1 MARQVCSKRGL
12 FAAGAATCGRAA
24 PTTLRLAE
32 KTYSDEMLASP
43 GAKRC
48 LPAFLNRLV
57 SCRPMANAVIQLEQ
71 VQKAFRTPAGE
82 RVPILDVERFEV
94 AAGEQVALEGHSGSG
109 KTTLLNVIAGIMRPD
124 TGSVILD
131 GIDLAKLPEASR
143 DRVRADRLGLVFQQ
157 FNLLPG
163 FTAIENV
170 LVAMAFSSHRPDR
183 GRAEALLASVGL
195 AHRLSHKP
203 AALSVGEQQRV
214 AVARALAN
222 KPRVILADEP
232 TASIDPGHQQQVVD
246 LLKRTCQ
253 DENVALVVVTHT
265 PEVAAQFARRVRI
278 ESFNRV
284 LQRMAKPDAAAVSDG
299 GEA

>member
-1 MARQVCSKRGL
+1 MA
-12 FAAGAATCGRAA
+12 
-24 PTTLRLAE
+24 
-32 KTYSDEMLASP
+32 D
-43 GAKRC
+43 
-48 LPAFLNRLV
+48 
-57 SCRPMANAVIQLEQ
+57 AVIQLDG

-82 RVPILDVERFEV
+82 IVPILDVDRFEV

-124 TGSVILD
+124 AGSVVLD
-131 GIDLAKLPEASR
+131 GVDLSRLPEAAR

-170 LVAMAFSSHRPDR
+170 LVAMAFSSVRPDR
-183 GRAEALLASVGL
+183 SRAEALLASVGL

-203 AALSVGEQQRV
+203 AALCVGEQQRV

-222 KPRVILADEP
+222 RPRVILADEP

-246 LLKRTCQ
+246 LLKQTCEQ
-253 DENVALVVVTHT
+253 ENVALVVVTHT
-265 PEVAAQFARRVRI
+265 PEVAAQFSRRVRI

-284 LQRMAKPDAAAVSDG
+284 LQQLAKPGSVAEGVDA
-299 GEA
+299 

>member
-1 MARQVCSKRGL
+1 MA
-12 FAAGAATCGRAA
+12 
-24 PTTLRLAE
+24 
-32 KTYSDEMLASP
+32 D
-43 GAKRC
+43 
-48 LPAFLNRLV
+48 
-57 SCRPMANAVIQLEQ
+57 AVIQLDG

-82 RVPILDVERFEV
+82 IVPILDVDRFEV
-94 AAGEQVALEGHSGSG
+94 AACEQVALEGHSGSG

-124 TGSVILD
+124 AGSVVLD
-131 GIDLAKLPEASR
+131 GVDLSRLPEAAR

-170 LVAMAFSSHRPDR
+170 LVAMAFSSVRPDR
-183 GRAEALLASVGL
+183 SRAEALLASVGL

-222 KPRVILADEP
+222 RPRVILADEP

-246 LLKRTCQ
+246 LLKQTCEQ
-253 DENVALVVVTHT
+253 ENVALVVVTHT
-265 PEVAAQFARRVRI
+265 PEVAAQFSLRVRI

-284 LQRMAKPDAAAVSDG
+284 LQQLAKPGSVAEGVDA
-299 GEA
+299 

>member
-1 MARQVCSKRGL
+1 MA
-12 FAAGAATCGRAA
+12 
-24 PTTLRLAE
+24 
-32 KTYSDEMLASP
+32 D
-43 GAKRC
+43 
-48 LPAFLNRLV
+48 
-57 SCRPMANAVIQLEQ
+57 AVIQLDG
-71 VQKAFRTPAGE
+71 VQKAFLTPAGE
-82 RVPILDVERFEV
+82 IVPILDVDRFEF

-124 TGSVILD
+124 AGSVVLD
-131 GIDLAKLPEASR
+131 GVDLSRLPEAAR

-170 LVAMAFSSHRPDR
+170 LVAMAFSSVRPDR
-183 GRAEALLASVGL
+183 SRAEALLASVGL

-222 KPRVILADEP
+222 RPRVILADEP

-246 LLKRTCQ
+246 LLKQTCEQ
-253 DENVALVVVTHT
+253 ENVALVVVTHT
-265 PEVAAQFARRVRI
+265 PEVAAQFSRRVRI

-284 LQRMAKPDAAAVSDG
+284 LQQLAKPGSVAEGVDA
-299 GEA
+299 

>member
-1 MARQVCSKRGL
+1 MA
-12 FAAGAATCGRAA
+12 
-24 PTTLRLAE
+24 
-32 KTYSDEMLASP
+32 D
-43 GAKRC
+43 
-48 LPAFLNRLV
+48 
-57 SCRPMANAVIQLEQ
+57 AVIQLER

-82 RVPILDVERFEV
+82 VVPILDVDRFEV

-124 TGSVILD
+124 SGSVMLD
-131 GIDLAKLPEASR
+131 GVDLARLPEAAR

-170 LVAMAFSSHRPDR
+170 LVAMAFSSVRPDR
-183 GRAEALLASVGL
+183 SRAEALLASVGL
-195 AHRLSHKP
+195 AHRLGHKP

-222 KPRVILADEP
+222 RPRVILADEP
-232 TASIDPGHQQQVVD
+232 TASVDPGHQQQVVD
-246 LLKRTCQ
+246 LLKQTCEQ
-253 DENVALVVVTHT
+253 ENVALVVVTHT
-265 PEVAAQFARRVRI
+265 PEVAEQFPRRVRI

-284 LQRMAKPDAAAVSDG
+284 LQKLAKPGPAAVAEG
-299 GEA
+299 GDA

>member
-1 MARQVCSKRGL
+1 MALGRAFAVAIRGL
-12 FAAGAATCGRAA
+12 DGVTVEIEAHISGG
-24 PTTLRLAE
+24 L
-32 KTYSDEMLASP
+32 P
-43 GAKRC
+43 GVH
-48 LPAFLNRLV
+48 LV
-57 SCRPMANAVIQLEQ
+57 GL
-71 VQKAFRTPAGE
+71 
-82 RVPILDVERFEV
+82 
-94 AAGEQVALEGHSGSG
+94 
-109 KTTLLNVIAGIMRPD
+109 PD
-124 TGSVILD
+124 TALQ
-131 GIDLAKLPEASR
+131 ESR

-170 LVAMAFSSHRPDR
+170 LVAMTFSSHRPDR
-183 GRAEALLASVGL
+183 SRAEALLTSVGL
-195 AHRLSHKP
+195 THRLSHKP

-253 DENVALVVVTHT
+253 EENVALVVVTHT

-284 LQRMAKPDAAAVSDG
+284 LQRIAKPDIAAVSGG

>member
-1 MARQVCSKRGL
+1 MA
-12 FAAGAATCGRAA
+12 
-24 PTTLRLAE
+24 
-32 KTYSDEMLASP
+32 D
-43 GAKRC
+43 
-48 LPAFLNRLV
+48 
-57 SCRPMANAVIQLEQ
+57 AVIQLDG

-82 RVPILDVERFEV
+82 IVPILDVDRFEF

-124 TGSVILD
+124 AGSVVLD
-131 GIDLAKLPEASR
+131 GVDLSRLPEAAR

-170 LVAMAFSSHRPDR
+170 LVAMAFSSVRPDR
-183 GRAEALLASVGL
+183 SRAEALLASVGR

-222 KPRVILADEP
+222 RPRVILADEP

-246 LLKRTCQ
+246 LLKQTCEQ
-253 DENVALVVVTHT
+253 ENVALVVVTHT
-265 PEVAAQFARRVRI
+265 PEVAAQFSRRVRI

-284 LQRMAKPDAAAVSDG
+284 LQQLAKPGSVAEGVDA
-299 GEA
+299 

>member
-1 MARQVCSKRGL
+1 MA
-12 FAAGAATCGRAA
+12 
-24 PTTLRLAE
+24 
-32 KTYSDEMLASP
+32 D
-43 GAKRC
+43 
-48 LPAFLNRLV
+48 
-57 SCRPMANAVIQLEQ
+57 AVIQLDG

-82 RVPILDVERFEV
+82 IVPILDVDRFEV

-124 TGSVILD
+124 AGSVVLD
-131 GIDLAKLPEASR
+131 GVDLSRLPEAAR

-170 LVAMAFSSHRPDR
+170 LVAMAFSSVRPDR
-183 GRAEALLASVGL
+183 SRAEALLASVGL
-195 AHRLSHKP
+195 AHRLAHKP

-222 KPRVILADEP
+222 RPRVILADEP

-246 LLKRTCQ
+246 LLKQTCEQ
-253 DENVALVVVTHT
+253 ENVALVVVTHT
-265 PEVAAQFARRVRI
+265 PEVAEQFSRRVRI

-284 LQRMAKPDAAAVSDG
+284 LQKLAKPGSVAEGGDA
-299 GEA
+299 